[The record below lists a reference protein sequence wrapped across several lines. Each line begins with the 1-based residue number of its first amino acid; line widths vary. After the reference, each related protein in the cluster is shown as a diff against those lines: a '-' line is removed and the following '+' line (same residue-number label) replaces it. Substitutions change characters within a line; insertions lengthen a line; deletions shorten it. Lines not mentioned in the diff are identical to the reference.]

1 MKNSCKK
8 IFGFLTAVIVT
19 ASLFGCAAEK
29 PQNIGSETST
39 ENSADTTEATE
50 EVTEKATEK
59 ATDAPKNTVKRAY
72 NELFSDR
79 DKSAEYGDIIAEIK
93 LNGKAVTIEGD
104 GAKAENSTVTITKEG
119 IYRLS
124 GSLDDG
130 QIIVDADKA
139 KVQLVLDNVDITCKN
154 SSPIYGKNS
163 DKIFVTLAENS
174 VNSLTDGSSYNFAD
188 EQNSEPDACIFSCD
202 SITLNGTGKLS
213 VNANF
218 ADGIHSKDD
227 IVITGGDITVN
238 STADGIKG
246 KDYTAIC
253 GGKIDITSGEDGI
266 KSTETDTALG
276 FVYIEGGDILI
287 NAANDGIQAESD
299 AVIAGGAIDII
310 CGGGMENAQPKQ
322 NDMGFG
328 GRFGGEFTPPE
339 GFENMTPP
347 DGFGGEFTP
356 PEGFENMTPPDG
368 FGGGN
373 HKSPQAEQ
381 TADSTATETS
391 DTTTSDSTKG
401 IKGGN
406 SVEINGGEITVN
418 SADDAIHSN
427 KDIIINGGKSVFSA
441 GGDGIHAD
449 SRIDITSGTVTITDS
464 YEGIEGAVINISGG
478 ETAVTSSD
486 DGFNATDGQTQ
497 QGGMGA
503 YSNGVEL
510 NISGGLVYVD
520 SQGDGLDSNGNMT
533 IDSGTVLVNGPTN
546 SGNGAIDS
554 NGEILVNGGILVAA
568 GSSGMAES
576 PSEKSAQYC
585 VSAGIGSTQ
594 TAGTLVVLIG
604 ENGDILSFAPTK
616 TFDHIV
622 ISTPEI
628 QKGMTY
634 ILEIGGSSAAE
645 NVYGLYEKGG
655 YDKKGTTVGSFTAEN
670 IVSYVGERSAMGGFG
685 GGRGNK
691 GEFGG
696 RNPREDFQPTTDEN
710 GNPVMPERDFNR
722 GDFQPTTDENGNPVI
737 PEKGFNRGDFQP
749 PTDETGNFKIP
760 EKPQFPY
767 GSDRDYP
774 V

>member
-19 ASLFGCAAEK
+19 ASFVGCTTEK

-79 DKSAEYGDIIAEIK
+79 DKSAEYGDITAEIK
-93 LNGKAVTIEGD
+93 LNGKTVTIEGD

-139 KVQLVLDNVDITCKN
+139 KVQLVLDNADITCKN

-246 KDYTAIC
+246 KDYTAVC
-253 GGKIDITSGEDGI
+253 GGKLDITSGEDGI

-276 FVYIEGGDILI
+276 FVYIEGGDISI

-328 GRFGGEFTPPE
+328 GRFGGELTPPE

-347 DGFGGEFTP
+347 DGFS
-356 PEGFENMTPPDG
+356 
-368 FGGGN
+368 GGN
-373 HKSPQAEQ
+373 PKSPQAEQ
-381 TADSTATETS
+381 TADSTTTETS

-427 KDIIINGGKSVFSA
+427 KDIMINGGKSVLSA

-486 DGFNATDGQTQ
+486 DGFNTTDGQTQ
-497 QGGMGA
+497 QGGMGT

-510 NISGGLVYVD
+510 NISGGLVCVD

-533 IDSGTVLVNGPTN
+533 IDGGTVLVNGPTN

-554 NGEILVNGGILVAA
+554 NGEILVNGGILAAA

-576 PSEKSAQYC
+576 PSEESAQYC

-594 TAGTLVVLIG
+594 TAGTLVALIG

-634 ILEIGGSSAAE
+634 SLEIGGSSAAE
-645 NVYGLYEKGG
+645 NIYGLYEKGG

-710 GNPVMPERDFNR
+710 GNPVIPERDFNR
-722 GDFQPTTDENGNPVI
+722 GDFQPA
-737 PEKGFNRGDFQP
+737 
-749 PTDETGNFKIP
+749 TDETGSFIVP

>member
-19 ASLFGCAAEK
+19 ASFVGCTTEK
-29 PQNIGSETST
+29 TQNISSETST

-50 EVTEKATEK
+50 KVTEKATEK

-79 DKSAEYGDIIAEIK
+79 DKSAEYGDITAEIK
-93 LNGKAVTIEGD
+93 LNGKTVTIEGD
-104 GAKAENSTVTITKEG
+104 GAKAENSTITSTKEG

-130 QIIVDADKA
+130 QIIVDADRA
-139 KVQLVLDNVDITCKN
+139 KVQLVLDNADITCKN

-238 STADGIKG
+238 SIADGIKG
-246 KDYTAIC
+246 KDYTAVC

-276 FVYIEGGDILI
+276 FVYIEGGDISI

-299 AVIAGGAIDII
+299 AVIADGAIDII

-328 GRFGGEFTPPE
+328 GRFGGDFTPPE

-347 DGFGGEFTP
+347 DGFGGDFTP

-368 FGGGN
+368 FENMTPPDGFGGGN
-373 HKSPQAEQ
+373 PKPPQVEQ

-391 DTTTSDSTKG
+391 DTTASDSTKG
-401 IKGGN
+401 VKGGN

-427 KDIIINGGKSVFSA
+427 KDIMINGGKSVLSA

-497 QGGMGA
+497 QGGMGT

-533 IDSGTVLVNGPTN
+533 IDGGTVLVNGPTN
-546 SGNGAIDS
+546 SGNGALDS
-554 NGEILVNGGILVAA
+554 NGEILVNGGILAAA

-576 PSEKSAQYC
+576 PSEESAQYC

-594 TAGTLVVLIG
+594 TAGTLVALIG

-634 ILEIGGSSAAE
+634 SLEIGGSSAAE

-710 GNPVMPERDFNR
+710 GNPVIPERDFKR
-722 GDFQPTTDENGNPVI
+722 GDFQPA
-737 PEKGFNRGDFQP
+737 
-749 PTDETGNFKIP
+749 TDETGSFIVP

>member
-1 MKNSCKK
+1 MKKSCKK

-19 ASLFGCAAEK
+19 ASFVGCTTEK

-39 ENSADTTEATE
+39 ENSADTTKATE

-59 ATDAPKNTVKRAY
+59 ATDAPKSTVKRAY

-79 DKSAEYGDIIAEIK
+79 DKSAEYGDITAEIK
-93 LNGKAVTIEGD
+93 LNGKTVTIEGD

-124 GSLDDG
+124 GRLDDG

-139 KVQLVLDNVDITCKN
+139 KVQLVLDNADITCKN

-246 KDYTAIC
+246 KDYTAVC
-253 GGKIDITSGEDGI
+253 GGKIHITSGEDGI

-276 FVYIEGGDILI
+276 FVYIEGGDISI

-299 AVIAGGAIDII
+299 AVIADGAIDII

-328 GRFGGEFTPPE
+328 GRFGG
-339 GFENMTPP
+339 
-347 DGFGGEFTP
+347 DFTP

-373 HKSPQAEQ
+373 PKPPQAEQ

-406 SVEINGGEITVN
+406 SIEINGGEITVN

-427 KDIIINGGKSVFSA
+427 KDIMINGGKSVLSA

-497 QGGMGA
+497 QGGMGT

-510 NISGGLVYVD
+510 NISGGLVCVD

-533 IDSGTVLVNGPTN
+533 IDGGTVLVNGPTN

-554 NGEILVNGGILVAA
+554 NGEILVNGGILAAA

-594 TAGTLVVLIG
+594 TVGTLITLIG

-634 ILEIGGSSAAE
+634 SLEIGGSSAAE

-696 RNPREDFQPTTDEN
+696 RNPREDFQPA
-710 GNPVMPERDFNR
+710 
-722 GDFQPTTDENGNPVI
+722 
-737 PEKGFNRGDFQP
+737 
-749 PTDETGNFKIP
+749 TDETGSFIVP